1 MRPMHYQNWIIFLWC
16 LAGNFV
22 KSICNIILSLILTHS
37 VLFISGVTLKV
48 KRWLN
53 LRNTTI
59 ILKYYIKLSSQKS
72 LVVAVS
78 RHVTLYCKWE
88 NYTTISS
95 EPNCLVLNY
104 VKCISES
111 GRPNQHVKNMLY
123 PMIMYRT
130 KVLATTNA
138 QQIPTMICYERM
150 NIYIYIY
157 ISVFYML

>member
-1 MRPMHYQNWIIFLWC
+1 MFSRQFCQKHLQYYFVV
-16 LAGNFV
+16 NFNTLSAFYIRRHV
-22 KSICNIILSLILTHS
+22 KI
-37 VLFISGVTLKV
+37 

-59 ILKYYIKLSSQKS
+59 ILKYYIKSSSQKS

-78 RHVTLYCKWE
+78 RHVTLYCNWE

-95 EPNCLVLNY
+95 EPNCLLLNY
-104 VKCISES
+104 VKCISKS

-157 ISVFYML
+157 IWVFFTCCNWC